1 MSLWVH
7 ANTGAQIGADAVTI
21 ITLTINARALKAAA
35 ICASTEETRFYL
47 NGVNIETDAAGHT
60 LTATDGHRLIAIRQ
74 AHAADNT
81 TTECQSFILPL
92 HMIAKLKIGK
102 RAPDYATLT
111 YDDGKL
117 ALSFD
122 GLTVAG
128 EAIQGT
134 FPAARRVAYGVFHN
148 EDAGKPAQFNPAY
161 VGDFGKIAEVLTGTK
176 PKAIQIITN
185 GGNPALVDFIGSKD
199 ASGVEGFGV
208 LMPVRTSPS
217 TLLGPMPAWYRP
229 EGYVAPESPAAAVAA

>member
-1 MSLWVH
+1 MSLH
-7 ANTGAQIGADAVTI
+7 IYANDGAQIGADDMTA

-60 LTATDGHRLIAIRQ
+60 LTATDGHRLIAIHH
-74 AHAADNT
+74 AHAPEAAA
-81 TTECQSFILPL
+81 ECQSFILPL

-102 RAPDYATLT
+102 RAPDFATLT

-122 GLTVAG
+122 GLTIAG

-134 FPAARRVAYGVFHN
+134 FPAARRVAYGAFHN
-148 EDAGKPAQFNPAY
+148 EDSGKVAQFNPAY
-161 VGDFGKIAEVLTGTK
+161 IGDFGKIAEVLTGAK
-176 PKAIQIITN
+176 PKSLTVLPN
-185 GGNPALVDFIGSKD
+185 GLNPALVDFGPLD
-199 ASGVEGFGV
+199 GVEAFGV

-229 EGYVAPESPAAAVAA
+229 EGYVADPAAAVAA

>member
-1 MSLWVH
+1 MT
-7 ANTGAQIGADAVTI
+7 AF
-21 ITLTINARALKAAA
+21 TLTINARALKAAA

-47 NGVNIETDAAGHT
+47 NGVNVETDAAGHT
-60 LTATDGHRLIAIRQ
+60 LTATDGHRLIALRH
-74 AHAADNT
+74 AHFGEHRRPDDMVVP
-81 TTECQSFILPL
+81 SFILPL

-122 GLTVAG
+122 GLTIAG

-134 FPAARRVAYGVFHN
+134 FPAARRVAYGAFHS

-161 VGDFGKIAEVLTGTK
+161 IGDFGKVAEILKGSKPQSLTVL
-176 PKAIQIITN
+176 PN
-185 GGNPALVDFIGSKD
+185 GLNPALIDFGPVE
-199 ASGVEGFGV
+199 GVEAFGV

-217 TLLGPMPAWYRP
+217 TLLGPMPAWFRP

>member
-1 MSLWVH
+1 MSLCVH
-7 ANTGAQIGADAVTI
+7 ANDGAQIGADDMTT

-60 LTATDGHRLIAIRQ
+60 LTATDGHRLIAIHH
-74 AHAADNT
+74 AHAPEAAA
-81 TTECQSFILPL
+81 ECPSFILPL

-102 RAPDYATLT
+102 RAPDFATLT

-122 GLTVAG
+122 GLTIAG

-134 FPAARRVAYGVFHN
+134 FPATRRVAYGAFHN
-148 EDAGKPAQFNPAY
+148 EDAGKPASFNPAY
-161 VGDFGKIAEVLTGTK
+161 IGDFGKIAEVLTGTK

-185 GGNPALVDFIGSKD
+185 GDSPALVDFIGSKD

-208 LMPVRTSPS
+208 LMPCRMADSE
-217 TLLGPMPAWYRP
+217 LLGPMPAWYRP
-229 EGYVAPESPAAAVAA
+229 ENYVAPESPAAAVAA

>member
-1 MSLWVH
+1 M
-7 ANTGAQIGADAVTI
+7 TT

-60 LTATDGHRLIAIRQ
+60 LTATDGHRLIAIHH
-74 AHAADNT
+74 AHAPEAAA
-81 TTECQSFILPL
+81 ECQSFILPL

-102 RAPDYATLT
+102 RAPDFATLT

-122 GLTVAG
+122 GLTIAG

-134 FPAARRVAYGVFHN
+134 FPETRRIAYGAFHN
-148 EDAGKPAQFNPAY
+148 ADAGKPASFNPAY

-185 GGNPALVDFIGSKD
+185 GDSPALVDFIGSKD

-208 LMPVRTSPS
+208 LMPCRMADSE
-217 TLLGPMPAWYRP
+217 LLGPMPAWYRP

>member
-1 MSLWVH
+1 MT
-7 ANTGAQIGADAVTI
+7 AF
-21 ITLTINARALKAAA
+21 TLTINARALKAAA

-60 LTATDGHRLIAIRQ
+60 PTATDGHRLIAIRQ
-74 AHAADNT
+74 VHAADNT

-111 YDDGKL
+111 YDNGKL

-122 GLTVAG
+122 GLTIAG
-128 EAIQGT
+128 EAIDGA
-134 FPAARRVAYGVFHN
+134 FPAARRVAYGAFHS

-161 VGDFGKIAEVLTGTK
+161 IADFGKVAEILTGSK
-176 PKAIQIITN
+176 PKSITVLPN
-185 GGNPALVDFIGSKD
+185 GLNPALIDFGPVD
-199 ASGVEGFGV
+199 GVEAFGV
-208 LMPVRTSPS
+208 LMPVHTSPS

-229 EGYVAPESPAAAVAA
+229 EGYVALESQAAA

>member
-7 ANTGAQIGADAVTI
+7 ANDGAQMGSDAMTI
-21 ITLTINARALKAAA
+21 MTMTINARALKAAA

-60 LTATDGHRLIAIRQ
+60 LTATDGHRLIALHH
-74 AHAADNT
+74 AHSGAAV
-81 TTECQSFILPL
+81 ECPSFILPL

-122 GLTVAG
+122 GLTIAG
-128 EAIQGT
+128 EAIDGA
-134 FPAARRVAYGVFHN
+134 FPSARRVAYGAFHN

-161 VGDFGKIAEVLTGTK
+161 IGDFGKIAEILMGSKPQSLTVL
-176 PKAIQIITN
+176 PN
-185 GGNPALVDFIGSKD
+185 GLNPALIDFGPVD
-199 ASGVEGFGV
+199 GVEVFGV

-217 TLLGPMPAWYRP
+217 TLRGPMPAWFRP
-229 EGYVAPESPAAAVAA
+229 EGYVAPESQVAA

>member
-1 MSLWVH
+1 M
-7 ANTGAQIGADAVTI
+7 TT

-47 NGVNIETDAAGHT
+47 NGVNVETDAAGHT
-60 LTATDGHRLIAIRQ
+60 LTATDGHRLVAIRQ
-74 AHAADNT
+74 PHAADNT
-81 TTECQSFILPL
+81 TTECPSFILPL

-102 RAPDYATLT
+102 RAPDFATLT
-111 YDDGKL
+111 YDGGKL

-122 GLTVAG
+122 GLTIAG
-128 EAIQGT
+128 EAIDGT
-134 FPAARRVAYGVFHN
+134 FPAARRVAYGAFHN

-161 VGDFGKIAEVLTGTK
+161 IGDFGKVAEILKGSKPQSLTIL
-176 PKAIQIITN
+176 PN
-185 GGNPALVDFIGSKD
+185 GLNPALIDFGPVD
-199 ASGVEGFGV
+199 GVEAFGV

-229 EGYVAPESPAAAVAA
+229 DGYVAPENQAAAVAA

>member
-1 MSLWVH
+1 MSLCVH
-7 ANTGAQIGADAVTI
+7 ANNGAQIGAEAVTT

-47 NGVNIETDAAGHT
+47 NGVNVETDAAGHT
-60 LTATDGHRLIAIRQ
+60 LTATDGHRLVAIRQ
-74 AHAADNT
+74 PHAADNT
-81 TTECQSFILPL
+81 TTECPSFILPL

-102 RAPDYATLT
+102 RAPDFATLT
-111 YDDGKL
+111 YDGGKL

-122 GLTVAG
+122 GLTIAG
-128 EAIQGT
+128 EAIDGT
-134 FPAARRVAYGVFHN
+134 FPAARRVAYGAFHN

-161 VGDFGKIAEVLTGTK
+161 IGDFGKVAEILKGSKPQSLTIL
-176 PKAIQIITN
+176 PN
-185 GGNPALVDFIGSKD
+185 GLNPALIDFGPVD
-199 ASGVEGFGV
+199 GVEAFGV

-229 EGYVAPESPAAAVAA
+229 DGYVAPENQAAAVAA

>member
-1 MSLWVH
+1 MSLLVH
-7 ANTGAQIGADAVTI
+7 ANDGAQIGANAVTT

-35 ICASTEETRFYL
+35 IFASTEETRFYL
-47 NGVNIETDAAGHT
+47 NGVNVETDAAGHT

-122 GLTVAG
+122 GLTIAG
-128 EAIQGT
+128 EAIDGS
-134 FPAARRVAYGVFHN
+134 FPAARRVAYGAFHS

-161 VGDFGKIAEVLTGTK
+161 IADFGKVAEILTGSK
-176 PKAIQIITN
+176 PKSLTILPN
-185 GGNPALVDFIGSKD
+185 GLNPALIDFGPVD
-199 ASGVEGFGV
+199 GVEAFGV

-217 TLLGPMPAWYRP
+217 TLLGPMPSWYRP
-229 EGYVAPESPAAAVAA
+229 EGYVNPESPAAAVAA